1 MKLTY
6 TTKNG
11 RISVE
16 VEGES
21 QKDLFLELSRF
32 QEVFEETACGKCGS
46 DDLRF
51 VVRTVE
57 DNQYY
62 ELRCM
67 KCGARLAFGV
77 HKKGG
82 GLFPKRKD
90 NDGKW
95 LPDNGWVKWN
105 PKTEQ
110 SE

>member
-11 RISVE
+11 RLKVE
-16 VEGES
+16 LEGES
-21 QKDLFLELSRF
+21 QKDLFEAISKF
-32 QEVFEETACGKCGS
+32 QEVFDETVCGKCGS
-46 DDLRF
+46 ENLRF
-51 VVRTVE
+51 VVRNVE
-57 DNQYY
+57 DNLYY
-62 ELRCM
+62 ELRCVD
-67 KCGARLAFGV
+67 CGAKLAFGV

-105 PKTEQ
+105 SKTEQ

>member
-11 RISVE
+11 RIKVE
-16 VEGES
+16 VDAES
-21 QKDLFLELSRF
+21 QKDAFLELSKF
-32 QEVFEETACGKCGS
+32 QEVFEETVCGKCGS
-46 DDLRF
+46 ENVRF
-51 VVRTVE
+51 VVRNVE
-57 DNQYY
+57 DNLYY

-67 KCGARLAFGV
+67 DCGARLSFGV

-95 LPDNGWVKWN
+95 LPDGGWVKWN
-105 PKTEQ
+105 PKTEKP
-110 SE
+110 E

>member
-11 RISVE
+11 RLKVE
-16 VEGES
+16 LEGES
-21 QKDLFLELSRF
+21 QKDLFEAISKF
-32 QEVFEETACGKCGS
+32 QEVFDETVCGKCGS
-46 DDLRF
+46 ENLRF
-51 VVRTVE
+51 VVRNVE
-57 DNQYY
+57 DNLYY
-62 ELRCM
+62 ELRCVD
-67 KCGARLAFGV
+67 CGAKLAFGV

-95 LPDNGWVKWN
+95 LPDSGWVKWN
-105 PKTEQ
+105 SKTEQ